1 MASGERFW
9 ETVPLAQLSAEQ
21 WESLCDG
28 CGKCCL
34 VKLQDDDSDRVYTT
48 RVACRLLN
56 VDSCRCRDYPRRR
69 RLVPECVRLD
79 AQQAGQFD
87 WLPATCAYRRLAA
100 GEALPSWHHL
110 LSGDRG
116 AVHRAGASVRGW
128 AISAEYVHED
138 EFEQHII
145 QWVE

>member
-1 MASGERFW
+1 MSAEARFW
-9 ETVPLAQLSAEQ
+9 ESVPLAQMSAEQ

-34 VKLQDDDSDRVYTT
+34 IKLQDEESERVYTT

-56 VDSCRCRDYPRRR
+56 VDTCRCRDYRHRRR
-69 RLVPECVRLD
+69 HVRECLLLD
-79 AQQAGQFD
+79 APAAAQLD
-87 WLPATCAYRRLAA
+87 WLPETCAYRRVAV
-100 GEALPSWHHL
+100 GQALPDWHHL
-110 LSGDRG
+110 LCGDRG
-116 AVHRAGASVRGW
+116 AVHRAGQSVRGW
-128 AISAEYVHED
+128 ALSAEYVHED